1 MRVGLGAREGPRGGG
16 RRLRFGRP
24 REELEAQAPRVAGK
38 ILQKADVAEVKRH
51 DEDRVP
57 RQRGVRRRTRRPP
70 SCCLPTLGSDVD
82 ALGPRKRPRQRRG
95 IFALHILDR
104 EASTAD
110 GSRHDQQQKDSH
122 AGAISRSRFRL
133 ALEPTRKGPVARERV
148 RPAWWTSV
156 ARRRGRFPGRE
167 ALFDR
172 GRSLRFGMLSSAA
185 PRASGYSQTIKDD
198 HRPRVG
204 RRRRR
209 RCTPRPLKHFCL
221 SFCLT
226 SRNAA
231 FSPPFDRPCP
241 KVTTCKRA
249 WRAERAFEA
258 KGPLVKQPS
267 ATVSA

>member
-1 MRVGLGAREGPRGGG
+1 MGDTVEALGPELRVVRGEFRRLGERRGVVEDAVRVGLGAREGPRGGG

-185 PRASGYSQTIKDD
+185 LQAILKLLKTIIDRASVGDD
-198 HRPRVG
+198 DAGARP
-204 RRRRR
+204 
-209 RCTPRPLKHFCL
+209 
-221 SFCLT
+221 
-226 SRNAA
+226 AA
-231 FSPPFDRPCP
+231 FASANEERGIFSR
-241 KVTTCKRA
+241 TC
-249 WRAERAFEA
+249 
-258 KGPLVKQPS
+258 
-267 ATVSA
+267 